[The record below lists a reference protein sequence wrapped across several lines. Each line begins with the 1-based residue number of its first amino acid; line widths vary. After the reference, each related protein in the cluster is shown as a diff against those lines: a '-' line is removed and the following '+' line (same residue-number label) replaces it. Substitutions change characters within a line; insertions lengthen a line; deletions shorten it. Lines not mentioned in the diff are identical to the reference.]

1 MPGKEHWQCST
12 GSTWLLFDIRKDP
25 SVTTIQSCHWWWC
38 QPAVQNS
45 MLYSQP
51 TLQGG
56 RGREREAGREMERKK
71 KKKMGLDF
79 KSTISSFGDN
89 YMQYCDR
96 KKEKWGLKNKWK
108 FFFFFVQ
115 NFMVYLLKNNKVY
128 NYPTYFTHL
137 KVHIEKHLW
146 RNLSLIDCNPLYLF
160 CDVASPSFYR

>member
-51 TLQGG
+51 TLRGG

-108 FFFFFVQ
+108 FFFFF
-115 NFMVYLLKNNKVY
+115 FLYRISWYIYLKTTKY
-128 NYPTYFTHL
+128 TIIP
-137 KVHIEKHLW
+137 HILHIWKC
-146 RNLSLIDCNPLYLF
+146 I
-160 CDVASPSFYR
+160 